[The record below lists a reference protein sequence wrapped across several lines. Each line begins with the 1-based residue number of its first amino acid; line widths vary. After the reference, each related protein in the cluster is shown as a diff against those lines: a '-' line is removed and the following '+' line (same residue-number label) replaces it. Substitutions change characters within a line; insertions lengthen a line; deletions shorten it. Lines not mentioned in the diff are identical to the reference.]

1 MDNNDKLSKEMETLL
16 AELEEDFNF
25 TDVNFKMR
33 AMRLMSRKHY
43 YVGILM
49 RKKRDVMFAENERNA
64 KINEAVEKLE
74 ENQIMRLDKSQTAKK
89 VQTTTPIVE
98 LDKKIKEMKLIIELL
113 EHAVKNF
120 SEAGF
125 LMKSVVEMQKMEEM

>member
-1 MDNNDKLSKEMETLL
+1 MDNNDKLSKEMEMLL
-16 AELEEDFNF
+16 TELEEDFNF